1 MASTRIPREV
11 RERDMLR
18 VATRVFSERG
28 FHAASMDEIAS
39 GAGISKPMV
48 YAYFG
53 SKEGL
58 YVASIRA
65 AGEQLRDEIARGA
78 DADVPPDEQMWQG
91 SLAFFTF
98 VGRQPEGWRVLY
110 REASV
115 QGGPSAA
122 EVAELR
128 REIVL
133 LTARSLARSSGA
145 PVEEMEALASGV
157 VGAGES
163 MANWWVESGGSLGPE
178 RLAEQ
183 LMNLVWMGLGD
194 LHEGRRWRP

>member
-1 MASTRIPREV
+1 
-11 RERDMLR
+11 MLR

-28 FHAASMDEIAS
+28 FHATSMDEIAE

-58 YVASIRA
+58 YVACIRA
-65 AGEQLRDEIARGA
+65 AGELLREEIARGA
-78 DADVPPDEQMWQG
+78 EADVAPDEQMWQG

-98 VGRQPEGWRVLY
+98 VARQPEGWRVLY

-128 REIVL
+128 REIVS

-145 PVEEMEALASGV
+145 SVPDMEALASGV

-163 MANWWVESGGSLGPE
+163 IANWWTESDATLEPE
-178 RLAEQ
+178 QLATQ

-194 LHEGRRWRP
+194 LHEGRHWSP